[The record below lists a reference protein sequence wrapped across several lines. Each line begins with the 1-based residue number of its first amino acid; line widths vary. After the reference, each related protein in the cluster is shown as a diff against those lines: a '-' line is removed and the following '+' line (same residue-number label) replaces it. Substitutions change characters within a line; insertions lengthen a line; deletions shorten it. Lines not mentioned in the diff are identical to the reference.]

1 MYIEAKV
8 NNDDPS
14 LHHVT
19 LSGPIEITQIIYQ
32 GISPLCTR
40 EALLTSRK
48 ISITGYD
55 STFMKAAFIEEVLK
69 YGFEHKDIWSTIKD
83 DVIVLSRAVELQ

>member
-19 LSGPIEITQIIYQ
+19 LCGPTEIIQVIGPAFNTASAKYEIL
-32 GISPLCTR
+32 G
-40 EALLTSRK
+40 TSMK
-48 ISITGYD
+48 ISVRGYD

-69 YGFEHKDIWSTIKD
+69 HGFDLNTTAKD
-83 DVIVLSRAVELQ
+83 DFIVLSRAVELQ